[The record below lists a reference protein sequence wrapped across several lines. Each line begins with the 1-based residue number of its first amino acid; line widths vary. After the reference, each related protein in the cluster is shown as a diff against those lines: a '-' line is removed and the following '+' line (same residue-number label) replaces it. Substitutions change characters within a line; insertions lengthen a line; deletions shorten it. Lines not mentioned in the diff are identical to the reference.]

1 MSWTE
6 ESAGRGA
13 SAAGPLRLHV
23 PGHKGGSGAPPDL
36 LRRWGPA
43 IFADDLT
50 EVPGLDDLHA
60 PEAAIRESQSAAARL
75 LGARQAFY
83 LVQGSTGGLAA
94 MLVAAART
102 RPGRN
107 RVLVP
112 RYSHRAL
119 VTAAV
124 LSGIE
129 PLFGRTVFDAGRPL
143 GLDVAHLRELLA
155 RHADECVAVCD
166 LYPTAGGVAGD
177 LAAVAKLAHQYDLP
191 LLVDGAH
198 AALFGLD
205 PRLPRSPLELGA
217 DAVVLSAHKTLGSLG
232 QSSLLL
238 LSGCTDDL
246 VPADE
251 VAAALRLLTTT
262 SPSYPLL
269 LSLEAAT
276 WHATSPL
283 GRRQLGRAVD
293 AALELRRRLS
303 ALATSV
309 SDAPP
314 GWVQD
319 PLRVNVAAMPLAV
332 TGPELAS
339 QLREHAG
346 VQVEA
351 SDWRTVLVVVG
362 LGDDAA
368 TLGGLP
374 EALQA
379 LQARSRLAQA
389 PELAVPHGGG
399 WAHRGLL
406 AERARR
412 LSELTAAV
420 FGQASPPAAGVR
432 EAWFGPRE
440 SVILEAA
447 VGRVSAEALAPYPP
461 GVPVVWPGERLSQP
475 VADLLRE
482 VLQAGGAVHGV
493 SKGPGAEYRCQVKAD
508 R

>member
-1 MSWTE
+1 MSSTARPDGPG
-6 ESAGRGA
+6 AGPG
-13 SAAGPLRLHV
+13 GPLRLHV
-23 PGHKGGSGAPPDL
+23 PGHKGGPGAPPEL

-60 PEAAIRESQSAAARL
+60 PESAIRDSQSAAAKL

-119 VTAAV
+119 VAAAII
-124 LSGIE
+124 SGVE
-129 PLFGRTVFDAGRPL
+129 PLFCRTVFDTGRPL
-143 GLDVAHLRELLA
+143 GLDIAHLSELLS
-155 RHADECVAVCD
+155 RHGDECVAVCD
-166 LYPTAGGVAGD
+166 LYPTAGGIAGD
-177 LAAVAKLAHQYDLP
+177 LAAVAKLAHQHELP

-238 LSGCTDDL
+238 LGGHADHL
-246 VPADE
+246 APAAD

-269 LSLEAAT
+269 LSLEAAI

-283 GRRQLGRAVD
+283 GRRQLSRAVD
-293 AALELRRRLS
+293 AALELRSRL
-303 ALATSV
+303 AELAASV
-309 SDAPP
+309 VDAPP
-314 GWVQD
+314 GWAQD
-319 PLRVNVAAMPLAV
+319 PMRVNVAAMPLAA

-339 QLREHAG
+339 QLRAHAG

-351 SDWRTVLVVVG
+351 SDWRTILVVVG
-362 LGDDAA
+362 PGDDAVA
-368 TLGGLP
+368 LEGLP

-379 LQARSRLAQA
+379 LPARSRPAQGPGLPVPQGGDLADWRW
-389 PELAVPHGGG
+389 VS
-399 WAHRGLL
+399 
-406 AERARR
+406 ERARR
-412 LSELTAAV
+412 LSELTATV
-420 FGQASPPAAGVR
+420 FEQALSLAAGVR
-432 EAWFGPRE
+432 EVWFGPRE
-440 SVILEAA
+440 SVMLEAA

-475 VADLLRE
+475 VAELLRE
-482 VLQAGGAVHGV
+482 VLEAGGAVHGMDR
-493 SKGPGAEYRCQVKAD
+493 GPGGEYRCQVQTD